1 MPVLSEK
8 DWDFWRENGYV
19 VVHNAV
25 PQENL
30 DAMVDTIWTFLDMDR
45 DNPEDW
51 YKYKPYTRGESV
63 FDDCGVG
70 DGGDLS
76 ASGTVG

>member
-30 DAMVDTIWTFLDMDR
+30 DAMVDTIWTFLDMDC
-45 DNPEDW
+45 DDPEDW
-51 YKYKPYTRGESV
+51 YKYKPYYNNV
-63 FDDCGVG
+63 NK
-70 DGGDLS
+70 LI
-76 ASGTVG
+76 